1 MSCAPITSEPPCQVP
16 ANPPP
21 DSSHSTVML
30 HGDRTAHW
38 ISVLHD
44 ALPVALRPRNFV
56 DQKTFTRRIYVVES
70 AIAHLINL
78 MNAGISLPPSVFIK
92 FADRKEQ
99 YTQTVLRLKRLLG
112 IGHIPFLS
120 AADVFE
126 AAYVRIRELESRAPA
141 AVIDLDAEMTAGPL
155 VRGTHRG
162 TRPSHTSVP
171 RPGPSPPKSAAAMQ
185 PVVLESRAPAAVI
198 DVDAEMTAGPLVRG
212 THRGARPSQASVF
225 CPGRSPPQPAAAV
238 QPAVQPKRQIIPR
251 TTEFFEESMRLQEPR
266 IAAARKK
273 LGITMQTAARR
284 GIPRPATWK
293 SGRLPS
299 GAYTKEFLEAKAFF
313 NESMRLQEPRL
324 AAAYKE
330 LGITRRSV
338 TIAARAKKAADKAAK
353 AVEGAAPAPVATL
366 GLVQEQEPRVGTGWA
381 EACERR
387 KAAGVRCLA
396 PIVAASSCVSGLQDG
411 PGCTLPSIQYVLKDE
426 ALGYIDRLAIEI
438 RDFEISEGLKRN

>member
-1 MSCAPITSEPPCQVP
+1 MSCSPITSEPPCQVP

-44 ALPVALRPRNFV
+44 ALPVGLRPRNFV
-56 DQKTFTRRIYVVES
+56 DQATFTRRIYVVES
-70 AIAHLINL
+70 AIAHLITL
-78 MNAGISLPPSVFIK
+78 MSTGISLPPSVFTK

-99 YTQTVLRLKRLLG
+99 YTQAVLRLKRLLG

-120 AADVFE
+120 AADAFE

-162 TRPSHTSVP
+162 ARPSHTSVP
-171 RPGPSPPKSAAAMQ
+171 RPGPSAPKSAAAVQ
-185 PVVLESRAPAAVI
+185 PVVLESRAPGAVI

-225 CPGRSPPQPAAAV
+225 RPGCSPPQPAAAV
-238 QPAVQPKRQIIPR
+238 QPK
-251 TTEFFEESMRLQEPR
+251 
-266 IAAARKK
+266 
-273 LGITMQTAARR
+273 RR
-284 GIPRPATWK
+284 GIPRPKIST
-293 SGRLPS
+293 S
-299 GAYTKEFLEAKAFF
+299 EFF
-313 NESMRLQEPRL
+313 LQEPGIAAAWKKHGITKRTSSGRYEPRPAGWKPPTGYSKEYLEVKAFITESLRVHEPRL
-324 AAAYKE
+324 VAAYKE

-338 TIAARAKKAADKAAK
+338 TIAARAKKAAEKAAK

-387 KAAGVRCLA
+387 KAAGARCLA

-426 ALGYIDRLAIEI
+426 ALGHIDRLAIEI